1 MRRGN
6 LLLGVLTLGALAV
19 LLGLGTWQW
28 QRMGEK
34 TALIATIKE
43 RSQRPAEPLPAA
55 AIWDGLDMAG
65 LAYRPVT
72 ATGRF
77 DHSREAHVF
86 FSLPKPMQ
94 GVGGPGY
101 LVLTPLAL
109 KEGGTVLINRG
120 FVPEIR
126 KAVATRAEGQV
137 ADDVTVSG
145 LLRLPEPRG
154 RFSNPD
160 DPAKNVY
167 YVRDPAAIARA
178 LGIGAVA
185 PFIIDM
191 TGPLPPGRLP
201 VPGATQV
208 DIPNNHFSYA
218 MTWWS
223 LAGVLAIIALMLA
236 RGRSG
241 RQGL

>member
-19 LLGLGTWQW
+19 LIGLGTWQW

-34 TALIATIKE
+34 AALIATINE
-43 RSQRPAEPLPAA
+43 RSLRPAAPLPASGN
-55 AIWDGLDMAG
+55 WDRLDLAG
-65 LAYRPVT
+65 LAYQPVT
-72 ATGRF
+72 ASGRF
-77 DHSREAHVF
+77 DHAREAHVF
-86 FSLPKPMQ
+86 FSLPKPMH

-101 LVLTPLAL
+101 LILTPLTL
-109 KEGGTVLINRG
+109 KEGGTVLVNRG
-120 FVPEIR
+120 FVPEAK
-126 KAVATRAEGQV
+126 KAATTRADGQISDEV
-137 ADDVTVSG
+137 AVNG
-145 LLRLPEPRG
+145 LIRLPEPRG

-160 DPAKNVY
+160 DPVKNVY

-178 LGIGAVA
+178 LGLGAVA

-201 VPGATQV
+201 VPGATQI

-218 MTWWS
+218 LTWWS
-223 LAGVLAIIALMLA
+223 LAGVLAVIALMLA

-241 RQGL
+241 RRDL